1 MKKLNGP
8 TKQGVQWLALIALFI
23 LTVINWSY
31 LVQTVSMIWSVVF
44 PLILGGMIAFVLN
57 LLMTWI
63 EKYLYPNAKNK
74 YLKGSRR
81 PVAITLAVLIVCLVI
96 AATVVIVVPQLA
108 SAVMTL
114 IDVIPEAIQNLTDW
128 FNRQEAL
135 VPLVNEL
142 ANQVNIDWG
151 SMFSSVAS
159 GINSLASNI
168 ATTSVSVLTTSV
180 GAVTNI
186 FLGILFAIYILF
198 SKEKLGKQ
206 VDRLLTVYVRDDI
219 HQLIE
224 NVAHVANETFSKF
237 ISGMVIEAIILGAL
251 VTAGL
256 FILQIPYAAMLGV
269 LQGVMALIPII
280 GAFLSGAVGVVILL
294 ALSPTYAV
302 VYLIFVLFVQQL
314 EGDLIYPRVVGDS
327 IGLPSMW
334 VLFAVTVGGGLMGI
348 PGMLIG
354 VPVLASIYKIIKIDV
369 RYREQVSHET
379 GEQDV
384 DLPVR
389 FLESLRH
396 QVLTEEEIDKM

>member
-8 TKQGVQWLALIALFI
+8 TKQGVQWLALIAVFI
-23 LTVINWSY
+23 LAVINWSY
-31 LVQTVSMIWSVVF
+31 LVQIVSMIWSVIF

-81 PVAITLAVLIVCLVI
+81 PVAIILAILIICLVI

-114 IDVIPEAIQNLTDW
+114 IDAIPETIQNLTDW
-128 FNRQEAL
+128 FNRQGAL
-135 VPLVNEL
+135 IPLVNEL

-159 GINSLASNI
+159 GINSLASNL

-219 HQLIE
+219 QQLIE

-237 ISGMVIEAIILGAL
+237 ISGMVTEAIILGAL

-294 ALSPTYAV
+294 ALNPTYAV
-302 VYLIFVLFVQQL
+302 VYLIFVFFVQQL

-369 RYREQVSHET
+369 QYREQVRQEA

-384 DLPVR
+384 EPDVR

-396 QVLTEEEIDKM
+396 RNLTDEEIDKM

>member
-8 TKQGVQWLALIALFI
+8 TKQGIQWLALIAVFI
-23 LTVINWSY
+23 LAVINWSY
-31 LVQTVSMIWSVVF
+31 LVQTVTMIWSVIF

-74 YLKGSRR
+74 YLKASRR
-81 PVAITLAVLIVCLVI
+81 PVAIILAILVVCLVI
-96 AATVVIVVPQLA
+96 AATVVIVLPQLA
-108 SAVMTL
+108 SAIMTL
-114 IDVIPEAIQNLTDW
+114 IEVVPETIENLTNW
-128 FNRQEAL
+128 FNNQDAL
-135 VPLVNEL
+135 VPLLNDL
-142 ANQVNIDWG
+142 ANKANLDWG
-151 SMFSSVAS
+151 SIFSNVAS
-159 GINSLASNI
+159 GINNVASGL

-198 SKEKLGKQ
+198 SKEKLAKQ
-206 VDRLLTVYVRDDI
+206 VERLLTVYVRDDI

-224 NVAHVANETFSKF
+224 NVARVANETFSKF

-256 FILQIPYAAMLGV
+256 FILQVPYAAMLGV

-294 ALSPTYAV
+294 ALNPTYAV
-302 VYLIFVLFVQQL
+302 VYLIFVFFVQQL

-354 VPVLASIYKIIKIDV
+354 VPFLASIYKIIKIDV
-369 RYREQVSHET
+369 AYRERMIQQT
-379 GEQDV
+379 GGQDIEQK
-384 DLPVR
+384 VR

-396 QVLTEEEIDKM
+396 QTLTDKEIDRI

>member
-8 TKQGVQWLALIALFI
+8 TKQGIQWLTLIAVFI
-23 LTVINWSY
+23 LAVINWSY
-31 LVQTVSMIWSVVF
+31 LVQTVTMIWSVIF

-81 PVAITLAVLIVCLVI
+81 PVAIILAILAVCLVI
-96 AATVVIVVPQLA
+96 AATVVIVLPQLA
-108 SAVMTL
+108 SAIMTL
-114 IDVIPEAIQNLTDW
+114 IEVVPETIENLTNW
-128 FNRQEAL
+128 FNNQDAL
-135 VPLVNEL
+135 VPLVNDL
-142 ANQVNIDWG
+142 ANKANIDWN
-151 SMFSSVAS
+151 SIFTNVAS
-159 GINSLASNI
+159 GINNVASSL

-198 SKEKLGKQ
+198 SKEKLAKQ

-224 NVAHVANETFSKF
+224 NVARVANETFSKF

-256 FILQIPYAAMLGV
+256 FILQVPYAAMLGV

-294 ALSPTYAV
+294 ALNPTYAV
-302 VYLIFVLFVQQL
+302 VYLIFVFFVQQL

-354 VPVLASIYKIIKIDV
+354 VPFLASIYKIIKIDV
-369 RYREQVSHET
+369 AYRERMIQQT
-379 GEQDV
+379 GGQDIEQK
-384 DLPVR
+384 VR

-396 QVLTEEEIDKM
+396 QTLTDKEIDRI

>member
-8 TKQGVQWLALIALFI
+8 TKQGIQWLALIAVFI
-23 LTVINWSY
+23 LAVINWSY
-31 LVQTVSMIWSVVF
+31 LVQTVTMIWSVIF

-81 PVAITLAVLIVCLVI
+81 PVAIILAILVVCLVI
-96 AATVVIVVPQLA
+96 AATVVIVLPQLA
-108 SAVMTL
+108 SAIMTL
-114 IDVIPEAIQNLTDW
+114 IEVVPKTIENLTNW
-128 FNRQEAL
+128 FNNQDAL
-135 VPLVNEL
+135 VPLVNDL
-142 ANQVNIDWG
+142 ANKANLDWG
-151 SMFSSVAS
+151 SIFSNVAS
-159 GINSLASNI
+159 GINNVASGL

-198 SKEKLGKQ
+198 SKEKLAKQ
-206 VDRLLTVYVRDDI
+206 VERLLTVYVRDDI

-224 NVAHVANETFSKF
+224 NVARVANETFSKF

-256 FILQIPYAAMLGV
+256 FILQVPYAAMLGV

-280 GAFLSGAVGVVILL
+280 GAFLSGAIGVVILL
-294 ALSPTYAV
+294 ALNPTYAV
-302 VYLIFVLFVQQL
+302 VYLIFVFFVQQL

-354 VPVLASIYKIIKIDV
+354 VPFLASIYKIIKIDV
-369 RYREQVSHET
+369 RYREQVRQAA
-379 GEQDV
+379 GKQDV
-384 DLPVR
+384 ELKVS

-396 QVLTEEEIDKM
+396 PALIEEEIDKT

>member
-8 TKQGVQWLALIALFI
+8 TKQGVQWLALIAVFI
-23 LTVINWSY
+23 LAVINWSY
-31 LVQTVSMIWSVVF
+31 LIQAVSMIWSVIF

-57 LLMTWI
+57 LLMTWL

-74 YLKGSRR
+74 YLKASRR
-81 PVAITLAVLIVCLVI
+81 PVAIILAILVVCLVI
-96 AATVVIVVPQLA
+96 AATVVIVLPQLA
-108 SAVMTL
+108 SAIMTL
-114 IDVIPEAIQNLTDW
+114 IEVVPETIENLTNW
-128 FNRQEAL
+128 FNNQDAL
-135 VPLVNEL
+135 VPLVNDL
-142 ANQVNIDWG
+142 ANKANLDWG
-151 SMFSSVAS
+151 SIFSNVAS
-159 GINSLASNI
+159 GINNVASGL

-198 SKEKLGKQ
+198 SKEKLAKQ
-206 VDRLLTVYVRDDI
+206 VERLLTVYVRDDI

-224 NVAHVANETFSKF
+224 NVARVANETFSKF
-237 ISGMVIEAIILGAL
+237 ISGMVIEAIILGTL
-251 VTAGL
+251 VTVGL
-256 FILQIPYAAMLGV
+256 FILQVPYAAMLGV

-280 GAFLSGAVGVVILL
+280 GAFLSGAVGVLILL
-294 ALSPTYAV
+294 ALNPTYALI
-302 VYLIFVLFVQQL
+302 YLIFVLFVQQL

-369 RYREQVSHET
+369 KYREQVRQVA
-379 GEQDV
+379 GKQDV
-384 DLPVR
+384 ELKVS

-396 QVLTEEEIDKM
+396 PALIEEEIDN

>member
-8 TKQGVQWLALIALFI
+8 TKQGVQWLALIAVFI
-23 LTVINWSY
+23 LAVINWSY
-31 LVQTVSMIWSVVF
+31 LVQAVSMIWSVIF

-57 LLMTWI
+57 LLITWL

-74 YLKGSRR
+74 YLKASRR
-81 PVAITLAVLIVCLVI
+81 PVAIILAILVVCLVI
-96 AATVVIVVPQLA
+96 AATVVIVLPQLA
-108 SAVMTL
+108 SAIMTL
-114 IDVIPEAIQNLTDW
+114 IEVVPETIENLTNW
-128 FNRQEAL
+128 FNSQNAL
-135 VPLVNEL
+135 VPLVNDL
-142 ANQVNIDWG
+142 ANKANIDWG
-151 SMFSSVAS
+151 SIFSNVAS
-159 GINSLASNI
+159 GINNVASGL

-198 SKEKLGKQ
+198 SKEKLAKQ
-206 VDRLLTVYVRDDI
+206 VERLLTVYVRDDI

-224 NVAHVANETFSKF
+224 NVARVANETFSKF
-237 ISGMVIEAIILGAL
+237 ISGMVIEAIILGTL
-251 VTAGL
+251 VTVGL
-256 FILQIPYAAMLGV
+256 FILQVPYAAMLGV

-280 GAFLSGAVGVVILL
+280 GAFLSGAVGVLILL
-294 ALSPTYAV
+294 ALNPTYAL
-302 VYLIFVLFVQQL
+302 VYLIFVFFVQQL

-369 RYREQVSHET
+369 KYREQVRQVA
-379 GEQDV
+379 GKQDV
-384 DLPVR
+384 ELTVS

-396 QVLTEEEIDKM
+396 PALIEEEIDKT

>member
-8 TKQGVQWLALIALFI
+8 TKQGIQWLALIAVFI
-23 LTVINWSY
+23 LAVINWSY
-31 LVQTVSMIWSVVF
+31 LVQTVTMIWSVIF

-74 YLKGSRR
+74 YLKASRR
-81 PVAITLAVLIVCLVI
+81 PVAIILAILVVCLVI
-96 AATVVIVVPQLA
+96 AATVVIVLPQLA
-108 SAVMTL
+108 SAIMTL
-114 IDVIPEAIQNLTDW
+114 IEVVPETIENLTNW
-128 FNRQEAL
+128 FNNQDAL
-135 VPLVNEL
+135 VPLVNDL
-142 ANQVNIDWG
+142 ANKANIDWN
-151 SMFSSVAS
+151 SIFTNIAS
-159 GINSLASNI
+159 GINNVASSL

-198 SKEKLGKQ
+198 SKEKLAKQ

-224 NVAHVANETFSKF
+224 NVARVANETFSKF

-256 FILQIPYAAMLGV
+256 FILQVPYAAMLGV

-294 ALSPTYAV
+294 ALNPTYAV
-302 VYLIFVLFVQQL
+302 VYLIFVFFVQQL

-354 VPVLASIYKIIKIDV
+354 VPFLASIYKIIKIDV
-369 RYREQVSHET
+369 AYRERMIQQT
-379 GEQDV
+379 GDQDIEQN
-384 DLPVR
+384 VR

-396 QVLTEEEIDKM
+396 QTLTDKEIDRI

>member
-8 TKQGVQWLALIALFI
+8 TKQGVQWLALIAVFI
-23 LTVINWSY
+23 LAVINWSY
-31 LVQTVSMIWSVVF
+31 LVQVVSMIWSVIF

-57 LLMTWI
+57 LLITWL

-74 YLKGSRR
+74 YLKASRR
-81 PVAITLAVLIVCLVI
+81 PVAIILAILVVCLVI

-108 SAVMTL
+108 SAIMTL
-114 IDVIPEAIQNLTDW
+114 IEVVPETIENLTNW
-128 FNRQEAL
+128 FNNQDAL
-135 VPLVNEL
+135 VPLVNDL
-142 ANQVNIDWG
+142 ANKANIDWG
-151 SMFSSVAS
+151 SIFSNVAS
-159 GINSLASNI
+159 GINNVASGL

-198 SKEKLGKQ
+198 SKEKLTKQ
-206 VDRLLTVYVRDDI
+206 VERLLTVYVRDDI

-224 NVAHVANETFSKF
+224 NVARVANETFSKF
-237 ISGMVIEAIILGAL
+237 ISGMVIEAIILGTL
-251 VTAGL
+251 VTVGL
-256 FILQIPYAAMLGV
+256 FILQVPYAAMLGV

-280 GAFLSGAVGVVILL
+280 GAFLSGAVGVLILL
-294 ALSPTYAV
+294 ALNPTYALI
-302 VYLIFVLFVQQL
+302 YLIFVLFVQQL

-369 RYREQVSHET
+369 KYREQVRQVA
-379 GEQDV
+379 GKQDV
-384 DLPVR
+384 ELTVS

-396 QVLTEEEIDKM
+396 PALIEEEIDKT

>member
-8 TKQGVQWLALIALFI
+8 TKQGIQWLALIAVFI
-23 LTVINWSY
+23 LAVINWSY
-31 LVQTVSMIWSVVF
+31 LVQTVTMIWSVIF

-81 PVAITLAVLIVCLVI
+81 PVAIILAILVVCLVI
-96 AATVVIVVPQLA
+96 AATVVIVLPQLA
-108 SAVMTL
+108 SAIMTL
-114 IDVIPEAIQNLTDW
+114 IEVVPETIENLTNW
-128 FNRQEAL
+128 FNNQDAL
-135 VPLVNEL
+135 VPLVNDL
-142 ANQVNIDWG
+142 ANKANIDWG
-151 SMFSSVAS
+151 SIFSNVAS
-159 GINSLASNI
+159 GINNVASGL

-237 ISGMVIEAIILGAL
+237 ISGMVTEAIILGAL

-302 VYLIFVLFVQQL
+302 VYLIFVFFVQQL

-354 VPVLASIYKIIKIDV
+354 VPVLATIYKIIKIDV
-369 RYREQVSHET
+369 AYREWMIQRT
-379 GEQDV
+379 GDQNNEQK
-384 DLPVR
+384 VR

-396 QVLTEEEIDKM
+396 QTLTNKEIDKI